1 VWTGSPQSLISIR
14 GGFWQSGMPKDPGS
28 VFGGL
33 LAACIRDDY
42 TKEDGKFWAEGVL
55 FVILGACSSVVTT
68 YLLSLAG
75 ILV

>member
-1 VWTGSPQSLISIR
+1 
-14 GGFWQSGMPKDPGS
+14 MPRDPGA

-42 TKEDGKFWAEGVL
+42 VKEDRKMLAEGAL
-55 FVILGACSSVVTT
+55 FLILGACSSVITT

-75 ILV
+75 VLV